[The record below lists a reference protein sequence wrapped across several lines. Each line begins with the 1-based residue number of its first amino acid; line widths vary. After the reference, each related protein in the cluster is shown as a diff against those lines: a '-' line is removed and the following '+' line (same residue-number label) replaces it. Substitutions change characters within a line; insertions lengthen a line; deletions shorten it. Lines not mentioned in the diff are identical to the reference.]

1 MKFAIIVKG
10 KHKGYDQTFSG
21 NSGVN
26 CGDDEQGA
34 RAKFAEFIAA
44 NKVKAKLIRVRVE
57 DGADGEVL
65 AESGYSETMV
75 F

>member
-1 MKFAIIVKG
+1 MKFAIIVKA

-26 CGDDEQGA
+26 CGDDEQAA
-34 RAKFAEFIAA
+34 RAKFAEFIAV
-44 NKVKAKLIRVRVE
+44 NKVKAKLIRVE
-57 DGADGEVL
+57 DGVDGEVL